1 MNSERAAIDLLPWGR
16 LQRLLDEMTLPTPDG
31 FMEWKSPLKLERR
44 ICPENHFFL
53 ANGNNMGTSAIQ
65 CFV

>member
-31 FMEWKSPLKLERR
+31 FMEWKSPL
-44 ICPENHFFL
+44 
-53 ANGNNMGTSAIQ
+53 
-65 CFV
+65 